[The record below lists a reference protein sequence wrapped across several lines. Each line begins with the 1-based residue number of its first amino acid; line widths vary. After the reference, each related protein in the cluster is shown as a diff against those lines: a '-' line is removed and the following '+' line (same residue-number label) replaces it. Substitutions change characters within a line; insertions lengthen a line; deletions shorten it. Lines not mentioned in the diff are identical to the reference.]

1 MTRKPWYKNLKHG
14 LMGLAEQAGLFRL
27 VSRRLPRT
35 GQKVYVLAY
44 HRVDRPENRPWLDPA
59 HISASPEAFRAHMR
73 LIANQYRPVG
83 ITDVLAAARGEA
95 PLPPDAV
102 LVTVDDG
109 YRDFAEVIYPIVQEY
124 GIQPTLFIPTAFI
137 GGRELFWWDKL
148 YQAVFWSRK
157 ESISTPAGTYLVDT
171 PERKRAA
178 VEALLRFVKSQEN
191 ETALALV
198 DGLYEQ
204 AEPPFGA
211 HRSTLTW
218 DELRALSQQGVS
230 IAAHTH
236 THPILT
242 RVDLDRAYQEMH
254 LSQEMIARHIGTVLP
269 VFAYPD
275 GKIETFNQAIE
286 DALHLEG
293 IEIAFT
299 MMNEQADLER
309 HKLLQLPRIGVWRSM
324 TVPQLHWRLTRF

>member
-1 MTRKPWYKNLKHG
+1 MMRKPWHKKIKHG
-14 LMGLAEQAGLFRL
+14 LMGLAEQAGLFSL
-27 VSRRLPRT
+27 VARRLPRT
-35 GQKVYVLAY
+35 GQRVCVLAY

-59 HISASPEAFRAHMR
+59 HISASPEAFRAHMS
-73 LIANQYRPVG
+73 LIASQYHPVG
-83 ITDVLAAARGEA
+83 ITDVLAAVRGDA

-109 YRDFAEVIYPIVQEY
+109 YRDFAEVIHPIAREY
-124 GIQPTLFIPTAFI
+124 GIQPTLFVPTAFV
-137 GGRELFWWDKL
+137 GGKELFWWDKL
-148 YQAVFWSRK
+148 YQAVFWASG
-157 ESISTPAGTYLVDT
+157 ESISTPAGAYLVDT

-178 VEALLRFVKSQEN
+178 VKSLALFVKSRKN

-198 DGLYEQ
+198 DELYAQ
-204 AEPPFGA
+204 AKPPFEA
-211 HRSTLTW
+211 RRSTLAW
-218 DELRALSQQGVS
+218 DELRALSQQGVD

-242 RVDLDRAYQEMH
+242 RVDPERACQEIR
-254 LSQEMIARHIGTVLP
+254 LSQEMIARHIGTALP
-269 VFAYPD
+269 AFAYPD

-286 DALHLEG
+286 DALRLEG

-309 HKLLQLPRIGVWRSM
+309 HKPLQLPRIGVWKKM
-324 TVPQLHWRLTRF
+324 TVPQLHWRLRRF